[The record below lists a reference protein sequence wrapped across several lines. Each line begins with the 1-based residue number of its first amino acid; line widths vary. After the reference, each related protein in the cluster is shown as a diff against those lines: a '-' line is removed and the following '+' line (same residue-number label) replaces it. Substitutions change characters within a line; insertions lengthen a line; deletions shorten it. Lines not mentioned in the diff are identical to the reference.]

1 MNLRKAIIKSARKFY
16 EGELPEKAIE
26 ASDKEFVYTLDFF
39 DAILEKEPAKDEEIE
54 DGR

>member
-1 MNLRKAIIKSARKFY
+1 MNLKKAIIKSTRKY
-16 EGELPEKAIE
+16 YAGELPEKAIE

-54 DGR
+54 DGS

>member
-1 MNLRKAIIKSARKFY
+1 VNLKQAVIKSARKFY
-16 EGELPEKAIE
+16 AGELPEKAIQ

-54 DGR
+54 DVS